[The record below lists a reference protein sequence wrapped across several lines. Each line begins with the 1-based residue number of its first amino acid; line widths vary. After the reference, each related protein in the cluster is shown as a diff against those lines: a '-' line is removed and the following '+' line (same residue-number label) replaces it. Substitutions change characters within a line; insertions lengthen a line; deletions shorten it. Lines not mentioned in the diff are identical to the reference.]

1 MSSNQNSKIDFNA
14 LYDTDREFIRKV
26 LQYKLNVPLYQKNDN
41 NDTIL
46 HKMIA
51 VNDYKSI
58 ELLLENIKANIYDNE
73 TKNILLNT
81 QNNNRNAPIHL
92 AVQNGQQD
100 IAKKLHNCGANLTL
114 INGDDMMVRA
124 SDSDIRPDSRP
135 VNKSDK
141 SDAESDVSIRN
152 ILKNLIVSNQPPVNH
167 RLDTMYDLSTISSSD
182 KQNDIYPNNFIRQ
195 NSSTLPTQASEQSQT
210 VSTID
215 FMNFLKNKIGQN
227 GQIGGANVLMG
238 TRKVKSTHAEETS
251 DSLGI
256 HSILA
261 EQQGGRKHKVPK
273 KRGESKT
280 REEPKKRGES
290 KTRRKS
296 TKRYSSKL
304 SSKSSRSTSSKSAS
318 RPVKPSSDIHA
329 EVIEIIK
336 KMGHTEDDARYI
348 KAGLY
353 QMVKDKF
360 ANLSNMQRSLKLKEL
375 TTVEEVNKVVKQLPK
390 LKELVMKAREQRTK
404 ESVESKDSKEKK
416 PKNSKEQKP
425 KESKELK
432 EQKTKEPKKAKA

>member
-58 ELLLENIKANIYDNE
+58 ELLLENITANVYDNK

-81 QNNNRNAPIHL
+81 QNNKKNAPIHL
-92 AVQNGQQD
+92 AVKGGLQD
-100 IAKKLHNCGANLTL
+100 VAKKLHKCGANLTL
-114 INGDDMMVRA
+114 INDDDMMVRA
-124 SDSDIRPDSRP
+124 SESENRSVNLSDNNFD
-135 VNKSDK
+135 VNS
-141 SDAESDVSIRN
+141 SDASIKN
-152 ILKNLIVSNQPPVNH
+152 ILKNLIVSNQKPVNN
-167 RLDTMYDLSTISSSD
+167 RLDTMYDLSTISTSD
-182 KQNDIYPNNFIRQ
+182 KQNDIYPNNFIKQ
-195 NSSTLPTQASEQSQT
+195 KSSMLPTPTSEQSQT
-210 VSTID
+210 VSTIE
-215 FMNFLKNKIGQN
+215 FMEFLKNRNNQN
-227 GQIGGANVLMG
+227 GGADVLNG
-238 TRKVKSTHAEETS
+238 TRKVKSTHIEETS

-261 EQQGGRKHKVPK
+261 EQQGGRKRK
-273 KRGESKT
+273 
-280 REEPKKRGES
+280 EP

-296 TKRYSSKL
+296 TNTKRYSSKL
-304 SSKSSRSTSSKSAS
+304 SSKSSRSTSAKSAS

-425 KESKELK
+425 KESKEQKPK